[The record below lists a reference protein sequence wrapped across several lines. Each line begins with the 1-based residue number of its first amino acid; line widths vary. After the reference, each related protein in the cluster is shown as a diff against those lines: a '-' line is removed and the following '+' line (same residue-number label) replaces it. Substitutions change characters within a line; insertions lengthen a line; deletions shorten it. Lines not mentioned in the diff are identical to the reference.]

1 MDFANELCE
10 WESALQ
16 RYVQATHYPMSD
28 EVKCS
33 IVSMNA
39 PRAIQSYIRFS
50 DVDLLESYAV
60 LRRGVFKFLTRG
72 RTFGNEEQLQEAP
85 WELDA

>member
-1 MDFANELCE
+1 M
-10 WESALQ
+10 
-16 RYVQATHYPMSD
+16 PD

-33 IVSMNA
+33 IVSKNA
-39 PRAIQSYIRFS
+39 PRAIQTYIRVS

-72 RTFGNEEQLQEAP
+72 RAFGNEGQLQGVP
-85 WELDA
+85 MELDA